1 MRRMFPILMIMCLV
15 LQAQTKRD
23 PRVVA
28 MAGAYTTIADGIF
41 SVGYNPGIIGLQQ
54 NRPFMIQGLQL
65 DFGILGN
72 FFSIENIAEY
82 SGDTLNMKEKNA
94 LFEELQAE
102 DGMAFFMD
110 THMPIPLLNISRGNM
125 AFSANNIILQNYRL
139 PIGLLELMFYGN
151 GQKAELDLEFNYE
164 IVGLNEFG
172 FSFGVPFKSMSW
184 GFTAKYMQGLFYLGV
199 DEDSSSSSL
208 ITDDL
213 GIYGSGKYIIRQG
226 VGGTGFGLDVG
237 VVSRPY
243 NGWQFG
249 ASLINLAGTIRWTQG
264 DSESSSSINPLT
276 SSFYPFTWGDST
288 LNANESILYTFN
300 IDTIRADKLG
310 RDSLFTNQTTFFVPK
325 KATDFET
332 RVPATFRLGMS
343 KKVDDFLFA
352 SDLVAGFENKYYARQ
367 QWKWS
372 IATEWTRMPTVPMRI
387 GFAWGGG
394 DMKEL
399 GMGFGVRKGMV
410 MYDLGFAFRN
420 GMWLHTMKGFNFSF
434 GFTVVGKDK
443 DSKKSDEEGPLPK
456 PKKE

>member
-1 MRRMFPILMIMCLV
+1 MRRLFPILVMICLV

-54 NRPFMIQGLQL
+54 NRPFMVQGLQL
-65 DFGILGN
+65 DLGILGN
-72 FFSIENIAEY
+72 FFSIENIAQY

-94 LFEELQAE
+94 LFDELEAE

-110 THMPIPLLNISRGNM
+110 THMPIPLLNISKGNM

-164 IVGLNEFG
+164 IVGLNEYG

-184 GFTAKYMQGLFYLGV
+184 GITAKYIQGLFYLGV

-226 VGGTGFGLDVG
+226 VGGAGFGLDVG

-243 NGWQFG
+243 KGWQFG

-288 LNANESILYTFN
+288 LNADESILYTFN

-310 RDSLFTNQTTFFVPK
+310 GDSLFTNQTTFFVPK
-325 KATDFET
+325 KARDFET

-343 KKVDDFLFA
+343 KKLDDFLFA

-372 IATEWTRMPTVPMRI
+372 IATEWTRIPTVPMRI

-410 MYDLGFAFRN
+410 MFDLGFAFRN

-434 GFTVVGKDK
+434 GITLVGKDK
-443 DSKKSDEEGPLPK
+443 DSKKSDKEGPLPK